1 MPEMSNQPS
10 LVRLVVS
17 LAVCVAVG
25 SINAFFALPLIPTWF
40 ATLQRPAFLPPDA
53 YLIPFALFVYLILG
67 FALYLLWQTSSM
79 NPNDRTH
86 CILFIFFTLIMLDL
100 WGYLFFGLESPLL
113 GVIASVLVIAMI
125 MATMIEAVKISF
137 GAALLLFPLVIIVF
151 FVAYANYLIVQLN
164 PLLPVLGV

>member
-1 MPEMSNQPS
+1 MPAQSNQPS
-10 LVRLVVS
+10 LVHLIVS

-40 ATLQRPAFLPPDA
+40 ATLQRPAFLPPDS
-53 YLIPFALFVYLILG
+53 YLIPFTLFVYLILG
-67 FALYLLWQTSSM
+67 FTLYLLWQTSNV
-79 NPNDRTH
+79 NPNERTH
-86 CILFIFFTLIMLDL
+86 CIVFLFFTLIVLDL

-113 GVIASVLVIAMI
+113 GVIVSVLVIAML
-125 MATMIEAVKISF
+125 MATMVQAVKVSF
-137 GAALLLFPLVIIVF
+137 GAALLLFPLVILVF